1 MFEVGRS
8 MLDIHLL
15 KQLGEALM
23 AKSGALDGI
32 TVIDLSR
39 LLPGPYCSMI
49 LADHGAR
56 VIAVED
62 KRFLADGLFFNLI
75 NRNKEHMSL
84 NLKTDKG
91 QEIFYRLIEKA
102 DVLLEGFRP
111 GVVDRLG
118 VGYES
123 VRRANPKIIY
133 CSITGYGQNGPFRDR
148 VGHDANYLSYAG
160 VLDLIGEKDRPPS
173 IPGVQIADI
182 AGGGMNAAIGILL
195 ALFARENTGKG
206 QYIDI
211 SMTDGMVGF
220 LPAAL
225 FFRQLTGQEPKRAD
239 GILSHRYACYNTY
252 ETADGRYLSIGAVE
266 NRFWKQLCDTLAIP
280 EYSPLQYDEQRREE
294 ILQTMRQTFKQ
305 KTLDEWDAILADL
318 DICWGKIQSTRE
330 VLEDPLFLERK
341 TVVEIE
347 GKDGKKSKTIGVTVK
362 LGDTPG
368 TIRTPPVDFG
378 ESTASVL
385 QELGY
390 TVENIKEFEEKNI
403 I

>member
-1 MFEVGRS
+1 MSLQNNLEKH
-8 MLDIHLL
+8 I
-15 KQLGEALM
+15 M
-23 AKSGALDGI
+23 AKHGALDGI

-84 NLKTDKG
+84 NLKTEKG
-91 QEIFYRLIEKA
+91 REIFYRLIEKA

-118 VGYES
+118 VDYES
-123 VRRANPKIIY
+123 VRRANPKIVY

-182 AGGGMNAAIGILL
+182 AGGGMNASIGILL
-195 ALFARENTGKG
+195 ALFARGKTGKG

-225 FFRQLTGQEPKRAD
+225 FFRQLTGQEPRRAD
-239 GILSHRYACYNTY
+239 GLLSHRYACYNTY

-266 NRFWKQLCDTLAIP
+266 NRFWKQLCDTLDVS
-280 EYSPLQYDEQRREE
+280 EYAPLQYDDQHREE
-294 ILQTMRQTFKQ
+294 ILQYMRDTFKQ

-318 DICWGKIQSTRE
+318 DICWGKIQSTKE
-330 VLEDPLFLERK
+330 VLEDPLFLQRE

-347 GKDGKKSKTIGVTVK
+347 GQDGKKSKTLGVTVK
-362 LGDTPG
+362 LSETPG

-378 ESTASVL
+378 ESTSAVL
-385 QELGY
+385 QEMGY
-390 TVENIKEFEEKNI
+390 SDKDIKEFKEKDVI
-403 I
+403 

>member
-1 MFEVGRS
+1 MPNNGS
-8 MLDIHLL
+8 L
-15 KQLGEALM
+15 
-23 AKSGALDGI
+23 SGI

-56 VIAVED
+56 VIAIED

-84 NLKTDKG
+84 NLKTEQG
-91 QEIFYRLIEKA
+91 LEIFYRLIAKA

-118 VGYES
+118 VDYES
-123 VRRANPKIIY
+123 VRKVNPKIIY

-148 VGHDANYLSYAG
+148 VGHDVNYLSYAG
-160 VLDLIGEKDRPPS
+160 VLDLIGEKGRPPA

-195 ALFARENTGKG
+195 ALYARENTGKG

-225 FFRQLTGQEPKRAD
+225 FFRQLTGQEPRRAD
-239 GILSHRYACYNTY
+239 AILSHRYACYNTY

-266 NRFWKQLCDTLAIP
+266 NRFWKQLCDILGKPELA
-280 EYSPLQYDEQRREE
+280 SLQYDDGRREE
-294 ILQTMRQTFKQ
+294 IIQEMRDTFRQ
-305 KTLDEWDAILADL
+305 KTLDEWDAILSDR
-318 DICWGKIQSTRE
+318 DICWGRIQSTRE
-330 VLEDPLFLERK
+330 VLEDSLFQQRDM
-341 TVVEIE
+341 VVEIQ
-347 GKDGKKSKTIGVTVK
+347 GQDGQKSKTLGVAVK
-362 LGDTPG
+362 LSETPG
-368 TIRTPPVDFG
+368 SIRTAPVGFG
-378 ESTASVL
+378 ESTTAVL
-385 QELGY
+385 EEMGY
-390 TVENIKEFEEKNI
+390 SPGEIKDFEDNDVI
-403 I
+403 

>member
-1 MFEVGRS
+1 MT
-8 MLDIHLL
+8 
-15 KQLGEALM
+15 KA
-23 AKSGALDGI
+23 GALDGI

-84 NLKTDKG
+84 NLKTDEG
-91 QEIFYRLIEKA
+91 REIFYRLIEKA

-111 GVVDRLG
+111 GVVNRLG
-118 VGYES
+118 VDYES
-123 VRRANPKIIY
+123 VKKANPKIIY

-148 VGHDANYLSYAG
+148 VGHDVNYLSYAG
-160 VLDLIGEKDRPPS
+160 VLDLIGEKDHPPS

-195 ALFARENTGKG
+195 ALVARGTTGKG

-225 FFRQLTGQEPKRAD
+225 FFRQLTGQEPRRAD
-239 GILSHRYACYNTY
+239 GLLSHRYACYNTY

-280 EYSPLQYDEQRREE
+280 EYAPLQYDDQRREE
-294 ILQTMRQTFKQ
+294 ILQSMRQTFKQ

-318 DICWGKIQSTRE
+318 DICWGRIQSTAE
-330 VLEDPLFLERK
+330 VLEDPLFLERE

-347 GKDGKKSKTIGVTVK
+347 DKDGKKSKTLGVTVK
-362 LGDTPG
+362 LSETPG

-378 ESTASVL
+378 ESTAAIL
-385 QELGY
+385 KEFGY
-390 TVENIKEFEEKNI
+390 SPEEIKELEENEVI
-403 I
+403 